1 MYRKPRCLQDL
12 KKKMSQLK
20 PTTEERN
27 RTSTEKKKYLTKNK
41 KRH

>member
-27 RTSTEKKKYLTKNK
+27 RTSTEKKYLTKNK